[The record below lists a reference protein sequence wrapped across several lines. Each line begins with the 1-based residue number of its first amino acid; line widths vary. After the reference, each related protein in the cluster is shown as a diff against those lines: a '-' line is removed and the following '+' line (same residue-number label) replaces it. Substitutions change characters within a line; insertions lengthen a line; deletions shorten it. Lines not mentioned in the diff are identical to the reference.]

1 MCMIEIA
8 ITTRPLEESS
18 PPPSRTYTSR
28 TPQIRQSS
36 RDFELQ
42 CHISS
47 EASSGRPAEAALF
60 RQSLFV
66 IRNLGSIAEWLAQS
80 TTSMTPSPH
89 MNHVFREGANAAITT
104 GSKRLYQV
112 WKGSN
117 RFFLGGRLVFG
128 PDVRSLFLTLFLIVA
143 PVVVF
148 CVFVGQPLMKHFS
161 NGGFAIIVVAVAHTV
176 IVLVLLLLTSGRD
189 PGIIP
194 RNAHPP
200 EPEEDAGSSSDWSG
214 GQTPKLRLPR
224 TKDVIV
230 NGVVVKIKYCDTC
243 MLYRPPRCSH
253 CSICNNCVDRF
264 DHHCPW
270 VGQCI
275 GRRNYPY
282 FFGFVITTT
291 LLCFYIFAMCA
302 LRIKTLMDGDPS
314 VWRAL
319 QKSPASGFLMAY
331 AFLATWFVGGLTAF
345 HLYLMSTN
353 QTTYENFRYR
363 YDKKINPYSRSVLKN
378 IQEILCSSI
387 PPSKVNFRAQASA
400 DVPGFGN
407 LRSQQRARDDM
418 GAMGLKSGKPRGDVE
433 MGEKSWMAHPVKGM
447 EEVSGSFYKNE
458 VVIEE
463 GRHGF
468 EDSFPEDF
476 SKSLS
481 HEHQA
486 AKNSAYSRGGRQS
499 GNWDFSPEL
508 LGFTAGN
515 GGQGIQDQGNK

>member
-1 MCMIEIA
+1 M
-8 ITTRPLEESS
+8 
-18 PPPSRTYTSR
+18 
-28 TPQIRQSS
+28 
-36 RDFELQ
+36 
-42 CHISS
+42 
-47 EASSGRPAEAALF
+47 
-60 RQSLFV
+60 
-66 IRNLGSIAEWLAQS
+66 
-80 TTSMTPSPH
+80 SMTSSPH
-89 MNHVFREGANAAITT
+89 MNRVFSEGANVANTT
-104 GSKRLYQV
+104 GSKRVYQV

-117 RFFLGGRLVFG
+117 IFFLGGRLVFG
-128 PDVRSLFLTLFLIVA
+128 PDVRSLFLTLFL
-143 PVVVF
+143 VVTPIAVF
-148 CVFVGQPLMKHFS
+148 CVFVGRHLMKHFHHA
-161 NGGFAIIVVAVAHTV
+161 GFAIIVVAVVHTIV
-176 IVLVLLLLTSGRD
+176 VLVLLLLTSGRD

-282 FFGFVITTT
+282 FFGFVVTTT
-291 LLCFYIFAMCA
+291 LLCFFIFAMCA
-302 LRIKTLMDGDPS
+302 LRIKTLMDGDPPLN

-363 YDKKINPYSRSVLKN
+363 YDKKINPFNQSVLRN
-378 IQEILCSSI
+378 VWEILCSSI
-387 PPSKVNFRAQASA
+387 PPSKVDFRAQAPA
-400 DVPGFGN
+400 EAAGFGSLN
-407 LRSQQRARDDM
+407 SQQRARDDM
-418 GAMGLKSGKPRGDVE
+418 DAMGLKSGKRRGDME
-433 MGEKSWMAHPVKGM
+433 MGEKAWMAKPVKGM
-447 EEVSGSFYKNE
+447 EDVNASE
-458 VVIEE
+458 VIEV

-476 SKSLS
+476 SKSFPR
-481 HEHQA
+481 EHQNT
-486 AKNSAYSRGGRQS
+486 KSGSYSRPGRQS
-499 GNWDFSPEL
+499 GNWNPAPEL
-508 LGFTAGN
+508 IGFTAGT
-515 GGQGIQDQGNK
+515 GGPGLREQRNK